1 MLNNKVLVGLKGES
15 DRSVCLG
22 GGESVTVP
30 LCLPPVAVSSHRSLG
45 LPSISLSSASTQLLN
60 KVSGNNDY

>member
-1 MLNNKVLVGLKGES
+1 MLNNKVLVGLKDES

-30 LCLPPVAVSSHRSLG
+30 LCLPLVTVSSH
-45 LPSISLSSASTQLLN
+45 
-60 KVSGNNDY
+60 